1 MNKYSAEERN
11 RLIVRTSV
19 IGIAANVL
27 LAGFKAAVGVMTH
40 SIAITMDALN
50 NLSDALSSIITIVG
64 TKLAGKAPDK
74 EHPLGHGRYEYL
86 TAMVISVIVLYAG
99 VTALI
104 ASGERILHPVAPTY
118 TSGAILIVCV
128 AVVVKL
134 GLGQFVKRTGK
145 KVNSGSL
152 IASGSDALFD
162 AIISASTV
170 VAAVIYLA
178 SGVSLEAWL
187 GVVIAAIIIK
197 AGIDLLRETISQ
209 ILGERVESALTKE
222 IKSTVVSF
230 DGVNGAYDLLLHNY
244 GPDTVLGSVH
254 IEVPDTYTADRIDDL
269 SRRIQYEVLKRH
281 GVIIATVGIYSMNTK
296 DDHAA
301 QIKTEITELVMS
313 HEYVI
318 QMHGFYLDEGKK
330 LMSFDI
336 IVDFAAPDS
345 AAIRSRILEELGE
358 RFPGYQLYITL
369 DSDISD

>member
-222 IKSTVVSF
+222 IKSTVASF